1 MVDLDR
7 MVEVAHPEQPHC
19 PVVLILDVSYSMS
32 ADDKIGQLNKG
43 LKYFVDDVMSDDLA
57 LKRLDLAIVTFGSSV
72 NVAQDFTTV
81 EGYQPP
87 TLRVTGATPMGE
99 AILKAMDMV
108 EARKQ
113 TYKDNGT
120 DYYRPWLF
128 LITDGA
134 PTDMEPGDARWNEV
148 TGRIRSGEDEARF
161 TFFTVGVEPA
171 DMKTLGQLAPPNR
184 VPIQLR
190 PGKFKEMFQWLSAS
204 QRKVSA
210 SKVGE
215 QVALDSPMGWG
226 VV

>member
-1 MVDLDR
+1 
-7 MVEVAHPEQPHC
+7 
-19 PVVLILDVSYSMS
+19 
-32 ADDKIGQLNKG
+32 
-43 LKYFVDDVMSDDLA
+43 
-57 LKRLDLAIVTFGSSV
+57 
-72 NVAQDFTTV
+72 
-81 EGYQPP
+81 
-87 TLRVTGATPMGE
+87 MGE